1 MEHAEK
7 KKMTKKTVV
16 AALLVG
22 CLGVAGM
29 SAYFTDQENQAANGK
44 AGNINLTWADKD
56 LTAKNSALEDTTWKS
71 GFDADGVMNPGDSYD
86 FSYTVSN
93 TGSKSIDV
101 KQQIVL
107 KSSQEMLGD
116 AKEYKLTITGGN
128 DTTAVVPTIE
138 NDNKT
143 LVYDLKD
150 IILDGSVETEAGS
163 KSTTTDYNV
172 RLDFDID
179 AKNQFMDST
188 VELDYQAYAKQHRNA
203 PDTAWEN
210 VVNYESIN

>member
-1 MEHAEK
+1 MEVAEK
-7 KKMTKKTVV
+7 KKMTRKTVV

-29 SAYFTDQENQAANGK
+29 SAYFTDQEEHSANAK
-44 AGNINLTWADKD
+44 AGNINLTWVNKD
-56 LTAKNSALEDTTWKS
+56 LTTKNSALEDTTWKA
-71 GFDADGVMNPGDSYD
+71 GFDADGIMNPGDSYD
-86 FSYTVSN
+86 FSYTVAN

-107 KSSQEMLGD
+107 KSSQEMLGSE
-116 AKEYKLTITGGN
+116 KEYSLTITGGN
-128 DTTAVVPTIE
+128 DTTTVVPKIE

-150 IILDGSVETEAGS
+150 IILDGSIETETGS
-163 KSTTTDYNV
+163 VSTTTDYNV
-172 RLDFDID
+172 RLDFDLD
-179 AKNQFMDST
+179 AKNEFMDST

-203 PDTAWEN
+203 PDAGWTSVAD
-210 VVNYESIN
+210 YEAIN